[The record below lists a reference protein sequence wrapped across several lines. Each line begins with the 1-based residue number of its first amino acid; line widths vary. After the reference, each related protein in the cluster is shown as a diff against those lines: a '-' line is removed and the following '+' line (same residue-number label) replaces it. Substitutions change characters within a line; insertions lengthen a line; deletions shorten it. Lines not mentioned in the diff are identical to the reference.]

1 MHFYL
6 FHIGDYSAHT
16 GHLTLLEDLA
26 YRRLLDRAYLQEKP
40 LPARSEDCARLIG
53 MRDNIED
60 VESVLGEFFKLDP
73 DDGYSHGRVDME
85 IAKANRLQE
94 SRSKG
99 GKATAA
105 KRAHQQRTTT
115 GPVEHQQRTSSAPP
129 PLPKTHYPE
138 PRRTRVSTL
147 KGLTPLPRGTL
158 SL

>member
-1 MHFYL
+1 VHFYL

-129 PLPKTHYPE
+129 PLPKTQDPRPITRNPDVPE
-138 PRRTRVSTL
+138 YRP
-147 KGLTPLPRGTL
+147 
-158 SL
+158 